1 MRVFPFVKNG
11 IKAAFPIVLGYVPIG
26 MAYGLLAQQA
36 GLGIGMTFSL
46 SFFVFAG
53 ASQFMAVSMLS
64 GGVAPMVIISTTF
77 IVNFRHLLMSASM
90 APYLASWKKWQRVA
104 FGTMLTD
111 ESFAMHSARFDR
123 NHINPI
129 EAIALNVTAYSAW
142 VISGVLGF
150 FLGSLIAKPEV
161 FGLDFALPAMFIGLL
176 LPICTHRSAVVAAFF
191 GGVSAVLL
199 YCLGLGAWAV
209 FAGALAGATAGAC
222 VGEVKRVG

>member
-1 MRVFPFVKNG
+1 MHVFPVVKNG

-36 GLGIGMTFSL
+36 GLGIGMAFSL

-90 APYLASWKKWQRVA
+90 APYLASWKKWQRFA

-123 NHINPI
+123 NLIHPI
-129 EAIALNVTAYSAW
+129 EAIALNATAYSAW

-150 FLGSLIAKPEV
+150 FLGSLIAKPETI
-161 FGLDFALPAMFIGLL
+161 AIGVNKVESNTNHSEI
-176 LPICTHRSAVVAAFF
+176 PSTPR
-191 GGVSAVLL
+191 
-199 YCLGLGAWAV
+199 
-209 FAGALAGATAGAC
+209 
-222 VGEVKRVG
+222 